1 MDAKKMVCPHCEA
14 LRNVRVVHRQEEIR
28 VRKDAV
34 TIQAEFYVCE
44 TCGGEFETSEQMEA
58 NLEAA
63 RNQYRTLHSIVSPR
77 EILALRE
84 RYDVSQ
90 KSFAK
95 LLDIGDLTINGYEQ
109 GVLPSG
115 AHNSLMK
122 LATEP
127 ENFMR
132 LYAQNKD
139 KLSPRQRAKVDRRL
153 REEEIRLE
161 AYRDIHDDKDDA
173 SIVAETD
180 LIYHGRPCQD
190 YSRILDVI
198 QLLISYSQAALY
210 KMAVLKLLFYIDF
223 CYYRRS
229 GQSVTGWS
237 YARLPHG
244 PVPDDYKDILHRG
257 EKCGRFSLE
266 PDDEERGEYMLL
278 PDDFDIDR
286 AEGDFSPSE
295 IQIIKEVVAKLARK
309 SASTLRSLT
318 HEEEAWIQTPHAK
331 RIPYSYAASL
341 KHGV

>member
-1 MDAKKMVCPHCEA
+1 MDTKKMVCPHCEA
-14 LRNVRVVHRQEEIR
+14 LRDVRVVHRQEELR

-34 TIQAEFYVCE
+34 TIQAEFYMCD
-44 TCGGEFETSEQMEA
+44 TCGGEFETSDQMEA
-58 NLEAA
+58 NLGTA
-63 RNQYRTLHSIVSPR
+63 RNQYRIRHSIISPR
-77 EILALRE
+77 EIVALRD

-90 KSFAK
+90 KVFAR

-122 LATEP
+122 LAAEP
-127 ENFMR
+127 ENFSR
-132 LYAQNKD
+132 LYAQNKE
-139 KLSPRQRAKVDRRL
+139 KLSPRQQSKVERRL
-153 REEEIRLE
+153 REKKNWSEPYEERHD
-161 AYRDIHDDKDDA
+161 YRDDA
-173 SIVAETD
+173 SMVAEADT
-180 LIYHGRPCQD
+180 IYHGRPCKE
-190 YSRILDVI
+190 YARILDVI
-198 QLLISYSQAALY
+198 QILISYSQTALY

-237 YARLPHG
+237 YARLPYG
-244 PVPDDYKDILHRG
+244 PVPDNYKDILQQG

-266 PDDEERGEYMLL
+266 PDDDDLGELIHV
-278 PDDFDIDR
+278 PDDFDIAK

-295 IQIIKEVVAKLARK
+295 LQIIKEVVDKLARK
-309 SASTLRSLT
+309 SASTLKSLT
-318 HEEEAWIQTPHAK
+318 HDEAAWIETPHAK